1 MRARAAVGY
10 RFWQR
15 VAFVPNDVLAEK
27 PAIVLQGQRQPP
39 RDTHQVFRWQIAAAC
54 ATGSV
59 AVAEIE
65 PKGTVVGQKFAH
77 QTEYL

>member
-39 RDTHQVFRWQIAAAC
+39 RDTHQIFRRQAAPVEAR
-54 ATGSV
+54 TV
-59 AVAEIE
+59 AVAQVE
-65 PKGTVVGQKFAH
+65 PERTVVGQQVVY
-77 QTEYL
+77 QTKHL